1 MRKILFVTTFF
12 IFAVS
17 CSDKSNTTVAGADKY
32 IKTITG
38 FTCEKAAITDNGY
51 LIIAIDAIKDSNYDG
66 LASQFLDEAKQ
77 EGVTG
82 LKGVFIVDIK
92 NCQFQQGAV
101 VGKRLGKAFI

>member
-38 FTCEKAAITDNGY
+38 FTCEKAAVTNSGH
-51 LIIAIDAIKDSNYDG
+51 LIVAIDAIEGSNYDG
-66 LASQFLDEAKQ
+66 LASPFLDEAKS
-77 EGVTG
+77 EGVIG
-82 LKGVFIVDIK
+82 LKGVYIVDSK
-92 NCQFQQGAV
+92 NCQF
-101 VGKRLGKAFI
+101 

>member
-38 FTCEKAAITDNGY
+38 FTCEK
-51 LIIAIDAIKDSNYDG
+51 
-66 LASQFLDEAKQ
+66 
-77 EGVTG
+77 
-82 LKGVFIVDIK
+82 
-92 NCQFQQGAV
+92 
-101 VGKRLGKAFI
+101 RL